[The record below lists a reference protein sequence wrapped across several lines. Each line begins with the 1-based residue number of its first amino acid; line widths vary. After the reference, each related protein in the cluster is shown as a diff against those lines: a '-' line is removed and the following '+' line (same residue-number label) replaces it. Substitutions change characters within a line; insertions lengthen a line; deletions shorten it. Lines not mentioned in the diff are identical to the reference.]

1 MTKEEK
7 SVSEDMLLHLSGD
20 ECVNE
25 TNTDEIYEQTKY
37 LMGFCG
43 PWNTDIMK
51 KITDI
56 ID

>member
-43 PWNTDIMK
+43 P
-51 KITDI
+51 
-56 ID
+56 